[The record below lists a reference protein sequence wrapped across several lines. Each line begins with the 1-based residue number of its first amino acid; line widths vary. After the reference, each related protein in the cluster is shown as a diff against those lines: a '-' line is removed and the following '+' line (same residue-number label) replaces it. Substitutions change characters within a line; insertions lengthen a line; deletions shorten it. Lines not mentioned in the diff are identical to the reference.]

1 MILVLAIYVGEMRM
15 MNKELAQYI
24 NTLLAEKQRKVEHSN
39 KRLNEIEI
47 GSYTDDYLERHFH
60 ELQENDWELSIIY
73 RCQKAMD
80 YIIEEDN

>member
-1 MILVLAIYVGEMRM
+1 MDI
-15 MNKELAQYI
+15 ELAQYI
-24 NTLLAEKQRKVEHSN
+24 NTLLAEKEREVERRN
-39 KRLNEIEI
+39 KFLNEIEI

-80 YIIEEDN
+80 YLEEEN

>member
-24 NTLLAEKQRKVEHSN
+24 NTLLAEKQRKVEHRN